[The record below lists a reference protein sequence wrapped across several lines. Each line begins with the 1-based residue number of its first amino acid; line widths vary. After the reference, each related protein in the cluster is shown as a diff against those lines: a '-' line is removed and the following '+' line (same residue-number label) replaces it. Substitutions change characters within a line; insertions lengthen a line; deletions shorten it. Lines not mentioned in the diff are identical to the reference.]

1 MEEFQPLAQLHQLFT
16 AQDLKRNS
24 SNNDEY
30 HTFIAMFVPRL
41 AAVTS
46 LVKAIHAKAA
56 NSAVVVEAMATY
68 HVNRGMLESL
78 PEPIAAWLNNHITN
92 SNTIP
97 FTTWSEKASDLFGR
111 KDLGEG
117 QVDRNEA
124 HASHVSTQQHKG
136 VHS

>member
-1 MEEFQPLAQLHQLFT
+1 
-16 AQDLKRNS
+16 
-24 SNNDEY
+24 
-30 HTFIAMFVPRL
+30 MFVPRL

-46 LVKAIHAKAA
+46 LVRALHAKAA

-68 HVNRGMLESL
+68 NITRGMLDSL
-78 PEPIAAWLNNHITN
+78 SEPIAAWLNNHITN

-97 FTTWSEKASDLFGR
+97 FTTWSERASDLVGR

-124 HASHVSTQQHKG
+124 HVSHVSTRQRERALN
-136 VHS
+136 